1 MQPRTRVT
9 RYTVCALPED
19 HPETYRFAVHAEET
33 APGRWAVTNRAL
45 HLQEDGTWGIAP
57 YSARTLAAALDA
69 AEIAAPN
76 ITVNGASVADAIA
89 NPGSARSVRRLR
101 ADSAQPRRGQGHRR
115 EHAGAGG
122 AHRRPRHHRPRRGPG
137 DRRHMRRLQRPL
149 RPGRGLPD

>member
-69 AEIAAPN
+69 AEIAARN

-89 NPGSARSVRRLR
+89 NPGR
-101 ADSAQPRRGQGHRR
+101 A
-115 EHAGAGG
+115 
-122 AHRRPRHHRPRRGPG
+122 
-137 DRRHMRRLQRPL
+137 
-149 RPGRGLPD
+149 